1 MPTGA
6 DVAGTYSILS
16 LILTLSV
23 TPSLY
28 TLVYVSFSLSF
39 FCALTKWRDASLQT
53 SLTQDHNAASHVIQ
67 SATSSLFYFLSM
79 SMSNHQHPYSLFPSV
94 LFPQTKADKGLSF
107 LPSRL
112 ALCVF
117 VLYQTRLPLLL
128 YSFLLFA
135 KKVSRGPWLSLV
147 REGLCGE

>member
-1 MPTGA
+1 MSLALTQ
-6 DVAGTYSILS
+6 YIL
-16 LILTLSV
+16 
-23 TPSLY
+23 
-28 TLVYVSFSLSF
+28 SFSLSLSLSLSSLLYMF
-39 FCALTKWRDASLQT
+39 HSLSPVFALAKWRDASLQT
-53 SLTQDHNAASHVIQ
+53 SLTQDHNTQSHVIQ
-67 SATSSLFYFLSM
+67 SAICFLYFIFYLCLCLTISTHIP
-79 SMSNHQHPYSLFPSV
+79 SFPSV

-112 ALCVF
+112 ALCAF

-135 KKVSRGPWLSLV
+135 EKVSRGPWLSLV